1 MSILRDLF
9 DKGARIRLGR
19 RSRPARVRE
28 HVPHSRTVL
37 SRRRALATAA
47 LTVVLAAPL
56 AGCSITEKIVGAEPK
71 PVDESP
77 QKAREKV
84 EAYLAALAKRDAAAG
99 RKQLCP
105 TLATVFDKTATAE
118 GGDFYK
124 KTKVSGP
131 VVTDVRAEGD
141 GQKVTTAMLVTVSGQ
156 KPTPV
161 GVGFLVTNIDTGW
174 CIAGEDPAVVLPSM
188 PSTGSPTPSQ

>member
-1 MSILRDLF
+1 MLF
-9 DKGARIRLGR
+9 
-19 RSRPARVRE
+19 
-28 HVPHSRTVL
+28 
-37 SRRRALATAA
+37 RRRALAVAA
-47 LTVVLAAPL
+47 LTVALAAPL
-56 AGCSITEKIVGAEPK
+56 GGCSIADKIVGEDPK
-71 PVDESP
+71 PIDESP

-84 EAYLAALAKRDAAAG
+84 EAYLAAMVKRDAAAG

-105 TLATVFDKTATAE
+105 TLAGTFDKTAAGE

-131 VVTDVRAEGD
+131 VVTDVRAD
-141 GQKVTTAMLVTVSGQ
+141 ASGQKVTAAMLVTFSGK
-156 KPTPV
+156 KPVPL

-188 PSTGSPTPSQ
+188 PSTASPTPSQ